1 LDASQHKEKR
11 IMIEPIR
18 IIVADD
24 HEIVRRGAREY
35 LTGEPDMQVVGEAR
49 NGAEALRLVDE
60 LRPDVLIVD
69 IQMPEI
75 SGVEVTTRVKQ
86 RHPECQVL
94 VLTAFDNDPYI
105 FALLKAGANGY
116 LLKTADPDDLVRAVR
131 VVHEGQSWLGPEVAK
146 RVLSGLAGGRLVDTG
161 AEAQATLSDRE
172 MDVLRLMT
180 RGLPNVAIAEK
191 LIVSERTV
199 HGHLANILRKLE
211 ATNRTEAV
219 LKAMKLGLV
228 NLSDLEE

>member
-1 LDASQHKEKR
+1 
-11 IMIEPIR
+11 MNGPIR
-18 IIVADD
+18 VLIADD
-24 HEIVRRGAREY
+24 HEVVRRGVREY
-35 LTGEPDMQVVGEAR
+35 LTGESDMEVVGEAR
-49 NGAEALRLVDE
+49 NGDEALHLADE
-60 LRPDVLIVD
+60 LQPDVLIVD
-69 IQMPEI
+69 IQMPEV

-105 FALLKAGANGY
+105 FALLKAGASGY

-146 RVLSGLAGGRLVDTG
+146 RVLAGFAGGRFTDTG
-161 AEAQATLSDRE
+161 AEAQAALSDRE
-172 MDVLRLMT
+172 MDVLRLMA
-180 RGLPNVAIAEK
+180 RGLPNGAIAER
-191 LIVSERTV
+191 LVVSERTI
-199 HGHLANILRKLE
+199 HGHLANILHKLE

-228 NLSDLEE
+228 NMSDLEE

>member
-1 LDASQHKEKR
+1 
-11 IMIEPIR
+11 
-18 IIVADD
+18 
-24 HEIVRRGAREY
+24 
-35 LTGEPDMQVVGEAR
+35 
-49 NGAEALRLVDE
+49 
-60 LRPDVLIVD
+60 
-69 IQMPEI
+69 
-75 SGVEVTTRVKQ
+75 
-86 RHPECQVL
+86 
-94 VLTAFDNDPYI
+94 
-105 FALLKAGANGY
+105 
-116 LLKTADPDDLVRAVR
+116 
-131 VVHEGQSWLGPEVAK
+131 VAK